1 MVGAL
6 ISLILMGMVFI
17 PDWPLQNLREMQRYT
32 GYSPP
37 TTAGAAFALWWPSV
51 GRQLGW
57 VLTILISILL
67 ISEWWLAHRKDYRWF
82 LWTACLTLS
91 PASG

>member
-37 TTAGAAFALWWPSV
+37 TTVGAAFALWWPSV